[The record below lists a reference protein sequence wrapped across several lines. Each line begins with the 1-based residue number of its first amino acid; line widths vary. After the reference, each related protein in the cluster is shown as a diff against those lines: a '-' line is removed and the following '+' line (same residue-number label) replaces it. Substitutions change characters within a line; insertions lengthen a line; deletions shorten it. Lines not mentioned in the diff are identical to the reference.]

1 MIVDFI
7 LHVLLGI
14 VSGILSVFPT
24 LPAIDPSI
32 VTAGNWITTTLGQGA
47 SFAQFLYG
55 STLFNAIIAVLI
67 AVWAFEPIYHGVMWV
82 LKKIPFLN
90 IK

>member
-1 MIVDFI
+1 MIVDGLI
-7 LHVLLGI
+7 HVLLGVVTTI
-14 VSGILSVFPT
+14 VSVFPT

-32 VTAGNWITTTLGQGA
+32 VTAGNWVTTTLGQGA

-55 STLFNAIIAVLI
+55 TALFNAIIAVLI
-67 AVWAFEPIYHGVMWV
+67 AIWAFEPIYHGVMWV